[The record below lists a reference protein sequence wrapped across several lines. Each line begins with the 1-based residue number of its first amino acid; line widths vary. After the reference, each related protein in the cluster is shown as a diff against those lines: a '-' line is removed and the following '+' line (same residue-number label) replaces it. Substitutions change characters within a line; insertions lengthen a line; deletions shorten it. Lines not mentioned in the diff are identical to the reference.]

1 MKDFIEKLKENNI
14 KVVLNNDD
22 LEVISYVE
30 HIPDQLL
37 KQLKEQKEA
46 IVQFLKGNTSHKI
59 STNKD
64 GSFYYNTSYAQKEIW
79 AECQIS
85 AASLAYNLSSSIHKE
100 EVFYIGPL
108 RKALDFMI
116 RKYEILRTNFKLDP
130 SGELKQVIH
139 QQRAGEIIEADF
151 TTRTYEEGI
160 QLINENHSIHFDLEN
175 DSLLKC
181 YLIHLPKQ
189 QSILGFTM
197 HHIISD
203 EWSVKIFEQELFELY
218 HTYLHEKEPVTES
231 LDFQYRDYVD
241 WYEKELDERRDHK
254 EYWKDILLPLP
265 ETVHLPTYRMKPSAR
280 SYDSRT
286 AQMFLSVQETYLF
299 NELVQKQKG
308 SLFVGI
314 LTVTNIILSRYTHHE
329 DITIGSPMA
338 VRERN
343 EFKKQLGYFIK
354 ILILRNKVSPQDSF
368 NSLFKR
374 IKDNMAPAY
383 EHSIYP
389 VSEILKDV
397 GFKRDQTRN
406 SIFDVSVTFIGEQQ
420 DIHFTEEIYPDIIEE
435 FDGNGC
441 KNDIEM
447 HFVVVNKQLCICV
460 NYNKNIYDS
469 DTVNHFIKH
478 YKALLVELVAMPDQR
493 LSAIEYVSPEEKH
506 LLLNCFNAT
515 ERSYSS
521 DRTIIT
527 LFEEQV
533 AKNPEAVAVVFEE
546 TVLNY
551 GELNNQADA
560 LAYRLQTDNGIQ
572 KGDYVGVMLDRS
584 EKQMISI
591 LGIIK
596 LGAVY
601 VPIDVN
607 LPESRKSAMS
617 EGLQLIIT
625 ESFFESESLATGFSG
640 RNRDFGGS
648 DPAYIIYTSG
658 STGEP
663 KGVLNT
669 HSGILNTI
677 LSQIELFE
685 VESYSRI
692 GQFASFSF
700 DASISEI
707 FMTLVSG
714 KALYILNDTVR
725 KDSYA
730 FEEYIADNHID
741 LMTLPPAFFSLLN
754 MERIQN
760 LKAVITAGEA
770 AVISKTKE
778 YLKYGTFY
786 NAYGPTETSICAS
799 IYKIAKGDAKF
810 NILPIGKPIANTEI
824 YILDE
829 YGLLVP
835 VGVSGEL
842 YIAGAGLALGYVNR
856 EDLTAEKFVDNPFAE
871 GTKMYRTGD
880 WARWLPDGNIEYLGR
895 ADQQIKIRGHR
906 VELGEI
912 DSQVLSYSDTIKA
925 VVTDVKEHEGDKSL
939 VVYYVSDSAVDKQE
953 LAYYLKNRLPQYM
966 VPGFYVELDGI
977 PLTGNGKIDRKSLPE
992 VGVQDLIKTEYA
1004 APKTEEEKVLAE
1016 VCEEIL
1022 KQGPVS
1028 IKDNYYNLGGES
1040 IKSIQIVSRLRQ
1052 RGYTL
1057 KVGHILQYPILEEL
1071 SKYVIRNSSQSGHSN
1086 EDEEKALVSLSSQ
1099 DGTVNKGENPKWR
1112 HGDSINLSEYQRF
1125 FFRNKYA
1132 SVNFDIRIEH
1142 FEENNFE
1149 NELRH
1154 VLSKFPFLMVQFEKT
1169 ETGIIQRYISEKEV
1183 RIKIHSENIISKSI
1197 EEIRHTGNEWLSQP
1211 YDLLEGE
1218 IIRILMVKTEN
1229 EDAASANLFFGIH
1242 HSLMDEYTSRLLK
1255 NELEHYFNSN
1265 QEITAKAHYFDFI
1278 ENQNRFLASDEGRKL
1293 RTEQMHNVLQVP
1305 LYDPTASEEETVYV
1319 QDFMNQEI
1327 CIAGEDFLQLQRWSQ
1342 QLSLPFNA
1350 LSLSIYLKILGDHKN
1365 TAKNFY
1371 GILSTNREDTESEE
1385 IPGMM
1390 IDLVVSAYS
1399 GLESFSV
1406 KEILANYIHMT
1417 QTRIDQKIPYEII
1430 RQDLKETTNKDLEKN
1445 ISGLYNYVNYSSESI
1460 QAAPFREFT
1469 EQTVAFDGINLKVF
1483 EYSDGILLYLT
1494 HPATGDK
1501 INFPEYIKE
1510 FLNFIKAYQL

>member
-1 MKDFIEKLKENNI
+1 MKDFIEKLKGNNI

-37 KQLKEQKEA
+37 QQLKEQKEA
-46 IVQFLKGNTSHKI
+46 IVQFLKGNMTNNI

-85 AASLAYNLSSSIHKE
+85 AVSLAYNLSSSVHKE
-100 EVFYIGPL
+100 EVFHIEPL
-108 RKALDFMI
+108 KKALDYI
-116 RKYEILRTNFKLDP
+116 IQKYEILRTNFKLDP

-139 QQRAGEIIEADF
+139 QEKVGDIIEVDY
-151 TTRTYEEGI
+151 TNGTYEDGI
-160 QLINENHSIHFDLEN
+160 QFINENHNINFDLEN
-175 DSLLKC
+175 GSLLKC
-181 YLIHLPKQ
+181 YLIHLPKD

-203 EWSVKIFEQELFELY
+203 EWSVKIFEKELFEIY
-218 HTYLHEKEPVTES
+218 NIYLKKEEPVS
-231 LDFQYRDYVD
+231 DRLDYQYRDYID
-241 WYEKELDERRDHK
+241 WYEKELDEHRGHR
-254 EYWKDILLPLP
+254 EYWKDTLLPLP
-265 ETVHLPTYRMKPSAR
+265 ETVHLPTYRIKPSVR

-286 AQMFLSVQETYLF
+286 AQMFLSVQETFLF

-314 LTVTNIILSRYTHHE
+314 LTVAKILLSKYNHQE

-343 EFKKQLGYFIK
+343 EFKKQIGYFIK
-354 ILILRNKVSPQDSF
+354 ILILRNKVSSQDSF

-374 IKDNMAPAY
+374 IKDNMVPAY

-441 KNDIEM
+441 KNDIEL

-478 YKALLVELVAMPDQR
+478 YKALLVKLVATPDRR
-493 LSAIEYVSPEEKH
+493 LSDIEYLSLEEKD
-506 LLLNCFNAT
+506 LLLKDFNAT
-515 ERSYSS
+515 KRLYSS
-521 DRTIIT
+521 DKTLIS

-533 AKNPEAVAVVFEE
+533 VKNSEAVAVVFEE
-546 TVLNY
+546 TILSY
-551 GELNNQADA
+551 GELNNQANA

-572 KGDYVGVMLDRS
+572 KGDYVGVILDRS
-584 EKQMISI
+584 EKQIISI

-607 LPESRKSAMS
+607 LPESRKSLMS
-617 EGLQLIIT
+617 EGLKFLIT
-625 ESFFESESLATGFSG
+625 ESYFESESLVNDSIAE
-640 RNRDFGGS
+640 NRECFGGS

-677 LSQIELFE
+677 LSQIELFD
-685 VESYSRI
+685 VDSYSRV
-692 GQFASFSF
+692 GQFASYSF
-700 DASISEI
+700 DASMSEI
-707 FMTLVSG
+707 FMTLLSG
-714 KALYILNDTVR
+714 KALYILNDTLR

-730 FEEYIADNHID
+730 FEEYIAENNID

-754 MERIQN
+754 MERVQG

-786 NAYGPTETSICAS
+786 NAYGPTENSICAS
-799 IYKIAKGDAKF
+799 IYKIEKGNVEFD
-810 NILPIGKPIANTEI
+810 ILPIGKPIANTEI

-829 YGLLVP
+829 CRHLVP
-835 VGVSGEL
+835 LGVSGEL
-842 YIAGAGLALGYVNR
+842 YIAGAGLAQGYLNR
-856 EDLTAEKFVDNPFAE
+856 EDLTAEKFIDNPFTK
-871 GTKMYRTGD
+871 GTKMYQTGD
-880 WARWLPDGNIEYLGR
+880 LARWLPDGNIEYLGR
-895 ADQQIKIRGHR
+895 TDQQIKIRGHR

-912 DSQVLSYSDTIKA
+912 ESQILSYSDTIKA
-925 VVTDVKEHEGDKSL
+925 AVTEIKEHEGDKNL
-939 VVYYVSDSAVDKQE
+939 VIYYVSDSVVDKQE
-953 LAYYLKNRLPQYM
+953 LASYLKARLPQYM
-966 VPGFYVELDGI
+966 VPSFYVELEDI
-977 PLTGNGKIDRKSLPE
+977 PLTGNGKVDRKNLREVSLH
-992 VGVQDLIKTEYA
+992 DLIKTEYV
-1004 APKTEEEKVLAE
+1004 APKTAEEKVLVE

-1022 KQGPVS
+1022 KQSRIS

-1057 KVGHILQYPILEEL
+1057 KVGHILQYPVLEEL
-1071 SKYVIRNSSQSGHSN
+1071 SRYVIKNSPHTDEKTDLAPEPARNSH
-1086 EDEEKALVSLSSQ
+1086 L
-1099 DGTVNKGENPKWR
+1099 NKGEAPKWI
-1112 HGDSINLSEYQRF
+1112 HGDSISLSQYQRF
-1125 FFRNKYA
+1125 FFRNKYSA
-1132 SVNFDIRIEH
+1132 VNFDIKIEH
-1142 FEENNFE
+1142 FEEKSFE

-1154 VLSKFPFLMVQFEKT
+1154 ILSKFPFLMVRFEKT
-1169 ETGIIQRYISEKEV
+1169 GTGIIQRYISEKDV
-1183 RIKIHSENIISKSI
+1183 RIKIQSEDMMLKSI
-1197 EEIRHTGNEWLSQP
+1197 EEIKHIGNEVMSRP
-1211 YDLLEGE
+1211 YDLFEGE
-1218 IIRILMVKTEN
+1218 SIRILIVKTESK
-1229 EDAASANLFFGIH
+1229 EAASAHLFFGIH
-1242 HSLMDEYTSRLLK
+1242 HSLLDEYSSFLLK
-1255 NELEHYFNSN
+1255 NALEYYFNTK
-1265 QEITAKAHYFDFI
+1265 QEIIAKAHYFDFI
-1278 ENQNRFLASDEGRKL
+1278 ENQNSFLASDEGRKL
-1293 RTEQMHNVLQVP
+1293 RNEQIQKVLQVP
-1305 LYDPTASEEETVYV
+1305 LYDHNESHEETVYV
-1319 QDFMNQEI
+1319 QDFVNQEI
-1327 CIAGEDFLQLQRWSQ
+1327 FIAGEDFLRLQRLSQ

-1350 LSLSIYLKILGDHKN
+1350 FSLSIFQRILSDHKN
-1365 TAKNFY
+1365 TEKNLY
-1371 GILSTNREDTESEE
+1371 GMLSTNREDSESEE
-1385 IPGMM
+1385 VPGML

-1399 GLESFSV
+1399 SLESYSV
-1406 KEILANYIHMT
+1406 KEILDNYINMT
-1417 QTRIDQKIPYEII
+1417 QTRIDQKIPYEITRHDI
-1430 RQDLKETTNKDLEKN
+1430 KKMTNKDLESN
-1445 ISGLYNYVNYSSESI
+1445 IVGLYNYVNYSSESLEI
-1460 QAAPFREFT
+1460 SPFREYVK
-1469 EQTVAFDGINLKVF
+1469 QTVAFNGINLKVF
-1483 EYSDGILLYLT
+1483 EYSDCIMLYLT
-1494 HPATGDK
+1494 HPATSDK

-1510 FLNFIKAYQL
+1510 FLNFIKA

>member
-37 KQLKEQKEA
+37 KQLKEQKAA

-59 STNKD
+59 SINED
-64 GSFYYNTSYAQKEIW
+64 GSFYYKTSHAQREIW

-100 EVFYIGPL
+100 EVFYIEPL
-108 RKALDFMI
+108 RKALDCI
-116 RKYEILRTNFKLDP
+116 IHKYEILRTNFKLDP

-139 QQRAGEIIEADF
+139 QKRAGEIIEMDY
-151 TTRTYEEGI
+151 THCTYEDGI
-160 QLINENHSIHFDLEN
+160 RFINENHSINFDLEK
-175 DSLLKC
+175 DSLLRC
-181 YLIHLPKQ
+181 YLIHLPNK

-203 EWSVKIFEQELFELY
+203 EWSVKIFEKELFEMY
-218 HTYLHEKEPVTES
+218 NAYLNKEEPELKTA
-231 LDFQYRDYVD
+231 DYQYRDYID
-241 WYEKELDERRDHK
+241 WHEKELDERRGHK
-254 EYWKDILLPLP
+254 EYWKNILLPLP
-265 ETVHLPTYRMKPSAR
+265 ETVHLPTYRVKPPVR
-280 SYDSRT
+280 SYGSRT

-314 LTVTNIILSRYTHHE
+314 LTVAKILLSKYNHHE
-329 DITIGSPMA
+329 DVTIGSPMA

-354 ILILRNKVSPQDSF
+354 ILILRNKVSSEDSF

-435 FDGNGC
+435 FNGNGC

-460 NYNKNIYDS
+460 NYNNSIYDS
-469 DTVNHFIKH
+469 ETVNQFIKH
-478 YKALLVELVAMPDQR
+478 YKALLVELVAVPDR
-493 LSAIEYVSPEEKH
+493 KLSDVEYLSSEERQ
-506 LLLNCFNAT
+506 LLLNDFNAT
-515 ERSYSS
+515 KTAYPS
-521 DRTIIT
+521 DKTLID

-533 AKNPEAVAVVFEE
+533 EKNPEAVAVVFEE
-546 TVLNY
+546 TVLSY
-551 GELNNQADA
+551 RELDNRANA
-560 LAYRLQTDNGIQ
+560 LAYRLHTDHGIQ
-572 KGDYVGVMLDRS
+572 KGDDVGVMLDRS
-584 EKQMISI
+584 EKQIISI
-591 LGIIK
+591 LGIMK

-601 VPIDVN
+601 VPIDAN
-607 LPESRKSAMS
+607 LPESRKSVMS
-617 EGLQLIIT
+617 EGLELLIT
-625 ESFFESESLATGFSG
+625 GSLFDVDTDTGESLPADFTGG
-640 RNRDFGGS
+640 NRKDLKGS

-663 KGVLNT
+663 KGVVNT
-669 HSGILNTI
+669 HAGILNTI
-677 LSQIELFE
+677 VSQIALFE

-707 FMTLVSG
+707 FMTLLPG
-714 KALYILNDTVR
+714 KALYLLNDTVR

-730 FEEYIADNHID
+730 FEEYIAENSID

-754 MERIQN
+754 MDRVQN

-799 IYKIAKGDAKF
+799 VYKIPKGNTEFDT
-810 NILPIGKPIANTEI
+810 LPIGKPIANTEI

-829 YGLLVP
+829 YGHLVP
-835 VGVSGEL
+835 VGISGEL
-842 YIAGAGLALGYVNR
+842 YIAGAGLALGYLNR
-856 EDLTAEKFVDNPFAE
+856 EDLTAEKFVDNPFIE

-880 WARWLPDGNIEYLGR
+880 MARWLPDGNIEYLGR
-895 ADQQIKIRGHR
+895 IDQQVKIRGHR

-912 DSQVLSYSDTIKA
+912 DSRVLSYSDAIKA
-925 VVTDVKEHEGDKSL
+925 VVTEVKEHAGDKNL

-966 VPGFYVELDGI
+966 VPGFYVELKDI

-992 VGVQDLIKTEYA
+992 VSVQDLIKTEYV
-1004 APKTEEEKVLAE
+1004 APKTAEEKILVQ

-1022 KQGPVS
+1022 KQNPVS

-1052 RGYTL
+1052 LGYTL
-1057 KVGHILQYPILEEL
+1057 KVGHILQYPVLEEL
-1071 SKYVIRNSSQSGHSN
+1071 SKYVTKNTSLAEHSNADFTHESSQK
-1086 EDEEKALVSLSSQ
+1086 EQESSQ
-1099 DGTVNKGENPKWR
+1099 WA
-1112 HGDSINLSEYQRF
+1112 HGDSIGLSQYQRF
-1125 FFRNKYA
+1125 FFRNQYA
-1132 SVNFDIRIEH
+1132 AVNFDVKIEH
-1142 FEENNFE
+1142 FDESNFE
-1149 NELRH
+1149 NEVRH
-1154 VLSKFPFLMVQFEKT
+1154 ILSKFPFLMVKFEKT
-1169 ETGIIQRYISEKEV
+1169 GTGIIQRYVSEKE
-1183 RIKIHSENIISKSI
+1183 INLKIRTENIMSKSI
-1197 EEIRHTGNEWLSQP
+1197 EEIRHTGNKWMSVP
-1211 YDLLEGE
+1211 YDLFEGD
-1218 IIRILMVKTEN
+1218 IIRILIVQSEN
-1229 EDAASANLFFGIH
+1229 KEAASAQVFFGIH
-1242 HSLMDEYTSRLLK
+1242 HSLLDEYSGFLLK
-1255 NELEHYFNSN
+1255 NALEDYFNTKHEITAQAHYFN
-1265 QEITAKAHYFDFI
+1265 FI
-1278 ENQNRFLASDEGRKL
+1278 RRQNRFLASDEGKKQRN
-1293 RTEQMHNVLQVP
+1293 EQMQKILEAPLFHHNE
-1305 LYDPTASEEETVYV
+1305 SEDDTVYV
-1319 QDFMNQEI
+1319 QDFVNQEI
-1327 CIAGEDFLQLQRWSQ
+1327 FIAGEDFLHLQRLSQ

-1350 LSLSIYLKILGDHKN
+1350 FSLSIFLRILNDHKN

-1371 GILSTNREDTESEE
+1371 GMLSSNRENPESEE
-1385 IPGMM
+1385 VAGML

-1399 GLESFSV
+1399 GFESYSMQ
-1406 KEILANYIHMT
+1406 EILANYIHMT
-1417 QTRIDQKIPYEII
+1417 ETRSDQKIPYEII
-1430 RQDLKETTNKDLEKN
+1430 RQDIKEKTEKDLEKN
-1445 ISGLYNYVNYSSESI
+1445 IIGFYNYVNYSSGSAEVS
-1460 QAAPFREFT
+1460 PFREYVK
-1469 EQTVAFDGINLKVF
+1469 QTVAFDGINLKVF
-1483 EYSDGILLYLT
+1483 EYSDCILLYLT
-1494 HPATGDK
+1494 HPAAAAP
-1501 INFPEYIKE
+1501 ISLPEYVKE
-1510 FLNFIKAYQL
+1510 FLNFIKA